1 MRRDDFFKENA
12 GANPFSRSVS
22 TLDKQLIGK
31 IHKGTTERPDAEVGV
46 ALAHLVHD
54 EFRDYGSGHKSRLN
68 NDESRGIMA
77 ALIALFRR
85 LNVSF
90 RPEYMDFEDFERH
103 WKRNGM
109 SGSYAPRV
117 DALYDL
123 FNPVHEKLADL
134 EAGLQSHGLATP
146 VTTHSR
152 TGWTAVDEE
161 VNELRRHF
169 QDAQSPQDYR
179 NIGNDCVKV
188 LECLSEAAY
197 IAERHAIEGEDP
209 PPVPS
214 TKARLT
220 RVVEVDLEGSSN
232 VELRKLIRA
241 AIEQA
246 QAVKHRTPT
255 RRQAGIAGDSV
266 IMLANILRRL
276 AEPEG

>member
-1 MRRDDFFKENA
+1 MRREDFFKDDA
-12 GANPFSRSVS
+12 KADPFSSSLR
-22 TLDKQLIGK
+22 TLDKELIER
-31 IHKGTTERPDAEVGV
+31 IHKGTNETRDSEIAV

-54 EFRDYGSGHKSRLN
+54 EFREYGSGHKSRLS

-77 ALIALFRR
+77 ALIALLRR
-85 LNVSF
+85 LGVNF
-90 RPEYMDFEDFERH
+90 RPEYVDFEDFERH

-109 SGSYAPRV
+109 YGSYALRV
-117 DALYDL
+117 DALYEL
-123 FNPVHEKLADL
+123 MNPVHEKLADL
-134 EAGLQSHGLATP
+134 ESGLLDQGLATP
-146 VTTHSR
+146 VTTHPR

-197 IAERHAIEGEDP
+197 VTDRHAVEGEAT
-209 PPVPS
+209 PPVPN

-232 VELRKLIRA
+232 VELRKLVRA